1 MIRRSRRSSQL
12 DALIFSWPTLA
23 LLCACHGASAQS
35 SAPEPVSLGAWH
47 ATAYEVDLQPSRE
60 GASVKFHSGVDWPN
74 LILRGPAAGS
84 ASNTLL
90 LPVSNTSEQVAEV
103 FFRLGDDQD
112 ASWPEHAIAASI
124 RLEPGQSTTIL
135 LPFEAHDPRSL
146 GMQAGPPPIG
156 TPAGP
161 FSRLDL
167 PTGHVTGAQV
177 HTLVIALWGQSGPR
191 QLAIGQP
198 YFAQLDWSA
207 DGARGLIDRF
217 GQSTRGDWP
226 ERVTSDEDLRQ
237 KALRRAPPLPA
248 GAALDSYG
256 GVIGRTDQPGSG
268 FFRVSR
274 LGPSSYGLFTPEGHR
289 FFSLGVNAVARSE
302 GATYVARREWMFRE
316 LPPLGPGLEQ
326 GTADD
331 RSTNLAARRIEF
343 DYGRWINFYQLNVE
357 RRFGPDSTE
366 AWRADT
372 VARLHAW
379 GFNTLGN
386 WSEPALRLGR
396 GRLPYVV
403 TIALAGEV
411 GRITSP
417 LDFWGAMLDP
427 FDTRFQAVVEKSVH
441 DATLE
446 SKDDQYV
453 VGDFVENEL
462 PWGDGSDFRPKH
474 RYSLALAAFGLGPT
488 SAAKAALV
496 AQLRAHYAGIEAFN
510 RSWHLNVSSWDELVK
525 HAPALPDTLSGEAQQ
540 DLKTFSAALAE
551 RYYSTVK
558 AAISKEDPHHL
569 YLGSRFAPIT
579 PEALAACA
587 RYCDVVSVNLY
598 TAHMDLGRLDG
609 VDKPVLISEFSF
621 GAQDRGS
628 FSGGN
633 IDVASAAERAR
644 RYTSFVLAAARDSRV
659 LGAHWFEYLDEPA
672 SGRRLDGENGNFGM
686 VSIADVPFVTLVE
699 AMQAANLQASSAA
712 LER

>member
-1 MIRRSRRSSQL
+1 MIKDRSSPF
-12 DALIFSWPTLA
+12 DALILA
-23 LLCACHGASAQS
+23 CAALGLLAACSSAGAQS
-35 SAPEPVSLGAWH
+35 PGSEPASLGAWH
-47 ATAYEVDLQPSRE
+47 ATSYEADLLPSQA
-60 GASVKFHSGVDWPN
+60 GASIRFHSGVDWPN

-112 ASWPEHAIAASI
+112 ASWPDHAIAASI
-124 RLEPGQSTTIL
+124 RLEPGQKTTIL
-135 LPFEAHDPRSL
+135 LPFEAHDPRAL

-177 HTLVIALWGQSGPR
+177 RTLVIALWGQSGAR
-191 QLAIGQP
+191 QLDIGQP

-207 DGARGLIDRF
+207 DGARGLFDRF

-226 ERVTSDEDLRQ
+226 ERVTSDDDLRQ

-248 GAALDSYG
+248 GLQQDGYG
-256 GVIGRTDQPGSG
+256 GIISRGDQPASG
-268 FFRVSR
+268 FFRVGR
-274 LGPSSYGLFTPEGHR
+274 LGPSSYSLFTPEGHR

-302 GATYVARREWMFRE
+302 GATYVSRREWMFRE
-316 LPPLGPGLEQ
+316 LPPPGHGLEQ
-326 GTADD
+326 GSGDD

-343 DYGRWINFYQLNVE
+343 DYGRWINFYQLNLE

-379 GFNTLGN
+379 AFNTLGN
-386 WSEPALRLGR
+386 WSEPALRQGR

-403 TIALAGEV
+403 TIALAGDV

-427 FDTRFQAVVEKSVH
+427 FDSRFAAVVEKSVH
-441 DATLE
+441 DATLA
-446 SKDDQYV
+446 SRDDPYV
-453 VGDFVENEL
+453 LGDFVENEL
-462 PWGDGSDFRPKH
+462 PWGDGSDVRPK
-474 RYSLALAAFGLGPT
+474 RRFSLALAAFGLGPT

-496 AQLRAHYAGIEAFN
+496 AQLRTRYTSIDAFN
-510 RSWHLNVSSWDELVK
+510 RSWHLNVASWEDLVK
-525 HAPALPDTLSGEAQQ
+525 HAPALPDTLSGEAQE

-551 RYYSTVK
+551 RYFSTVK
-558 AAISKEDPHHL
+558 AAITKEDAHHL
-569 YLGSRFAPIT
+569 YLGSRFASIT

-598 TAHMDLGRLDG
+598 AAHMDLARLDG

-633 IDVASAAERAR
+633 VDVASAAERGR
-644 RYTSFVLAAARDSRV
+644 RYAAFVLAAAHDARV

-686 VSIADVPFVTLVE
+686 ISIADVPFVTLVE
-699 AMQAANLQASSAA
+699 SMQAANLQASSVA